1 MMKSVMFASTA
12 VMLSVAIMLVITGR
26 TTRGEFRSGQTSG
39 ESYWEV
45 AQGLGRM
52 GIRPGDKVAALGTS
66 FEVYWARLARVRVVA
81 EIPDGSVPEFWA
93 ADPTMKSK
101 AIAVL
106 FSTGAKA
113 IVAADVPRT
122 SGLVEWQS
130 IGTTGFFVYSLSH

>member
-1 MMKSVMFASTA
+1 
-12 VMLSVAIMLVITGR
+12 
-26 TTRGEFRSGQTSG
+26 
-39 ESYWEV
+39 
-45 AQGLGRM
+45 M

-66 FEVYWARLARVRVVA
+66 FEVDWARLARVRVVA
-81 EIPDGSVPEFWA
+81 EIPDGSVPGFWA

-106 FSTGAKA
+106 FSTGANA

-122 SGLVEWQS
+122 SGLVEWQG